1 MPVPERRRI
10 LESRS
15 PRIGY
20 PSVRVLRSAPGAR
33 ARTTTLT
40 STATVAR
47 HYRLERPHTT
57 ECAHGGAVVG
67 ACAEGARRTFRV
79 SCCMMCVVWSGSVLV
94 RAFQRGVCERGSRLA
109 FCWIRIAGA
118 CGWIPNARDT
128 TAPMH
133 SRCFAVIAGRKCGC
147 DPAERA
153 LLAGRALPDQL
164 PRWLHVALRLGCR
177 ELPRNRRPSAPHTRP
192 LPHYELL

>member
-1 MPVPERRRI
+1 MPVPEPHRI
-10 LESRS
+10 LLSRS

-67 ACAEGARRTFRV
+67 ACAEGARRTPRV
-79 SCCMMCVVWSGSVLV
+79 SCCMMWCV
-94 RAFQRGVCERGSRLA
+94 RFIEAFASAAPALHFVGFE
-109 FCWIRIAGA
+109 IAGA

-133 SRCFAVIAGRKCGC
+133 SRCFGVIAGRKCGC